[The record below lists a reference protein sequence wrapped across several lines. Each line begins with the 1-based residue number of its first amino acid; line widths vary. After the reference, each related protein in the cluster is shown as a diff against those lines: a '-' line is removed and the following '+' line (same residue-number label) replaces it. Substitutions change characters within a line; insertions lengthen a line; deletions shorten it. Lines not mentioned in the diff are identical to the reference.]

1 MYLENI
7 ETNNKIPT
15 ATSLRIDYQQCNENE
30 TICII
35 FLAAISDTRRNEK
48 IFSKCHIKIL
58 YT

>member
-7 ETNNKIPT
+7 ETNNKILT

-35 FLAAISDTRRNEK
+35 FLAAIFDTRRNEK
-48 IFSKCHIKIL
+48 ICSKCHIKIL